1 MDTIICNNRW
11 ISGIKQILIV
21 VFLFICFSCIFFP
34 IVFYSFII
42 ELKNDKGK
50 RIDRKVFKNIQ
61 VAGGRTVVNLDSF
74 RFKTV
79 PDGCY
84 FLVYTVK
91 EQNPPYSRK

>member
-1 MDTIICNNRW
+1 MTA
-11 ISGIKQILIV
+11 
-21 VFLFICFSCIFFP
+21 FP
-34 IVFYSFII
+34 GAALTKTVDLII